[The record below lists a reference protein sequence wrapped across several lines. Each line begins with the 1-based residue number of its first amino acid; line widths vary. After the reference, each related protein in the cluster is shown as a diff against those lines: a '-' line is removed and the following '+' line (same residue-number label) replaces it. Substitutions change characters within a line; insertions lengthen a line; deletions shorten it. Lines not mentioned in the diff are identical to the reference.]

1 MADIT
6 QGTTVPVSF
15 FPCNSDQTEL
25 FSVQTGVP
33 ALNALQMASTF
44 LDVARDSAYQ
54 AGVSCNDNSAN
65 AAAYLVAMAKA
76 VIDSVIESIEF
87 KRDGDRR
94 FNDLLERVHQFSKE
108 GVLVI
113 DPQAGVPAAVDA
125 GHFLFWVE
133 QQVKG
138 GAQ

>member
-1 MADIT
+1 MADIA

-15 FPCNSDQTEL
+15 FSCNSDQTNL
-25 FSVQTGVP
+25 FSVQAGVP
-33 ALNALQMASTF
+33 VLNALQMASTF

-54 AGVSCNDNSAN
+54 AGVSCDDNSAN
-65 AAAYLVAMAKA
+65 AAAHLVTMAKA

-87 KRDGDRR
+87 KCDGDRR
-94 FNDLLERVHQFSKE
+94 FSDLLERVHQFCKE

-113 DPQAGVPAAVDA
+113 DPKAGTPAAVDA
-125 GHFLFWVE
+125 GHFLSWVE

-138 GAQ
+138 GVQ